1 MIGMLDAISSCM
13 LGIERNHQTCLLIH
27 LIPTTAVISPKRRC
41 QKPQEMLQGWFP
53 GFSSFLRFPRFHSLE
68 GMRRVPKRFRVS
80 GSATAWRIILWVAV
94 FFLFFSSNS
103 IVALLSEIHEQK
115 LQDLLVRTSLSHS
128 RKRSIRASP
137 IVEHA
142 YSATAV

>member
-1 MIGMLDAISSCM
+1 MFRSGSGFQGQQLLGGSSY
-13 LGIERNHQTCLLIH
+13 ELLFFF
-27 LIPTTAVISPKRRC
+27 V
-41 QKPQEMLQGWFP
+41 FV
-53 GFSSFLRFPRFHSLE
+53 FSSD
-68 GMRRVPKRFRVS
+68 
-80 GSATAWRIILWVAV
+80 
-94 FFLFFSSNS
+94 S